1 MVFDYQELSSGISR
15 PIIPIRLRYQKIF
28 VILEAIIDSGADW
41 CIFDAG
47 LLDILELPLGS
58 QTKFLGAGKEPL
70 QGFKSKVNLTIAG
83 KDFKTEVL
91 FSPDLGRHSYGIL
104 GQKGF
109 FDNFK
114 VCFDKSKHQ
123 IEIEPK

>member
-1 MVFDYQELSSGISR
+1 MVFDYRELIPGISR
-15 PIIPIRLRYQKIF
+15 PIIPVRLHYKNFF

-47 LLDILELPLGS
+47 LLDILKLPLGS
-58 QTKFLGAGKEPL
+58 QTKFFGAGKEPL
-70 QGFKSKVNLTIAG
+70 RGFKSKVNLTIAG
-83 KDFKTEVL
+83 EDFKTEVL

-114 VCFDKSKHQ
+114 VCFDKQKQ
-123 IEIEPK
+123 RIEVTPR

>member
-1 MVFDYQELSSGISR
+1 MVFDYRELAPGISR
-15 PIIPIRLRYQKIF
+15 PIIPVRLRYKKIF
-28 VILEAIIDSGADW
+28 VGLEAIIDSGADW

-47 LLDILELPLGS
+47 LLDIFKLPLGS
-58 QTKFLGAGKEPL
+58 QTKFFGAGKEPL
-70 QGFKSKVNLTIAG
+70 RGFKSKVNLTIAG

-91 FSPDLGRHSYGIL
+91 FSPTLGRHSYEIL

-114 VCFDKSKHQ
+114 VCFDKANYQ
-123 IEIEPK
+123 VEITPK

>member
-1 MVFDYQELSSGISR
+1 MVFDYRELAPGISR
-15 PIIPIRLRYQKIF
+15 PIIPVRLQYKKIF

-47 LLDILELPLGS
+47 LLGILKLPLGP
-58 QTKFLGAGKEPL
+58 QTKFFGAGKEPL
-70 QGFKSKVNLTIAG
+70 RGFKSKVNLTIIRR
-83 KDFKTEVL
+83 DFKAEVL

-114 VCFDKSKHQ
+114 VCFDKSRNQ
-123 IEIEPK
+123 IDINPK

>member
-1 MVFDYQELSSGISR
+1 MVFDYRELAPGISR
-15 PIIPIRLRYQKIF
+15 PIIPVRLHCDNTF

-47 LLDILELPLGS
+47 LLDILKLPLGS
-58 QTKFLGAGKEPL
+58 QTKFFGVNKEPL
-70 QGFKSKVNLTIAG
+70 RGFRSKVNLTIAG
-83 KDFKTEVL
+83 KDFITEVV
-91 FSPDLGRHSYGIL
+91 FSSELGRHTYGIL

-114 VCFDKSKHQ
+114 VCFDKSRKQ
-123 IEIEPK
+123 IEINPK

>member
-1 MVFDYQELSSGISR
+1 MVFNYRGLALGISR
-15 PIIPIRLRYQKIF
+15 PIIPVRLLYKKIF

-47 LLDILELPLGS
+47 LLDILKLPLGS
-58 QTKFLGAGKEPL
+58 QTKFFGAGKEPL
-70 QGFKSKVNLTIAG
+70 RGFKSKVNLTIAG
-83 KDFKTEVL
+83 EDFKTEVL

-114 VCFDKSKHQ
+114 VCFDKSRNQ
-123 IEIEPK
+123 IEINPK

>member
-1 MVFDYQELSSGISR
+1 MVFDYRELAPGISR
-15 PIIPIRLRYQKIF
+15 PIIPIRLQARNIF
-28 VILEAIIDSGADW
+28 VLMEAIIDSGADW

-47 LLDILELPLGS
+47 LLDILKFPLGS
-58 QTKFLGAGKEPL
+58 QTKFFGAGKEPL
-70 QGFKSKVNLTIAG
+70 RGFKSKVNLTIAG

-114 VCFDKSKHQ
+114 VCFDKSKLQ
-123 IEIEPK
+123 IEIKPR

>member
-1 MVFDYQELSSGISR
+1 MVFDYRELAPGISR
-15 PIIPIRLRYQKIF
+15 PIIPVRLQYKKIF

-47 LLDILELPLGS
+47 LLGILKLPLGP
-58 QTKFLGAGKEPL
+58 QTKFFGAGKEPL
-70 QGFKSKVNLTIAG
+70 RGFKSKVNLTIIG
-83 KDFKTEVL
+83 KDFKADVL

-114 VCFDKSKHQ
+114 VCFDKSRNQ
-123 IEIEPK
+123 IDINPK